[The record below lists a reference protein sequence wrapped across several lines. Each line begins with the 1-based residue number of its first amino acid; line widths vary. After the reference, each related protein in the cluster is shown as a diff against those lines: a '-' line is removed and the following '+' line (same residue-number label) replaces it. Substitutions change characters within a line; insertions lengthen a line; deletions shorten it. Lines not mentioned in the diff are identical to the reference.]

1 MGKSLEDAG
10 LFGPGFA
17 DWLRIVAFT
26 EARGNPAAGS
36 DAFSNAARGMFGLRP
51 TTAWS
56 EPAKLDGLDR
66 VWTEDSDELIFQN
79 GEVTGGEVE
88 SLKELPWAVAQA
100 AHNVNRLRKY
110 TGGGAFTLVGAR
122 RGWAYPSLV
131 DDHDNSQRP
140 ELLDRWFQALQAFG
154 YPSNFGDKAMPVLVS
169 RSSFP
174 SVAELHE
181 IILAAIGGGGS
192 SSEAQS
198 DDFIES
204 TVEQSTSGGTDGYAY
219 AWAVGQRNDLTWA
232 WGADRYPP
240 DADTPDAHAEG
251 DTNTRNEAVG
261 DLLEA
266 IEDWES
272 QH

>member
-1 MGKSLEDAG
+1 
-10 LFGPGFA
+10 
-17 DWLRIVAFT
+17 VAFT

-36 DAFSNAARGMFGLRP
+36 DAFSNAARGMFGFRA
-51 TTAWS
+51 TTAWNES
-56 EPAKLDGLDR
+56 ACIGGMGKDCVGGVIRSWD
-66 VWTEDSDELIFQN
+66 EDDPELAFRN
-79 GEVTGGEVE
+79 GVVSAGEVAA
-88 SLKELPWAVAQA
+88 LKDLTWAVAQA

-110 TGGGAFTLVGAR
+110 TFGKPFTLEGAR

-131 DDHDNSQRP
+131 SDLDNIKRP
-140 ELLDRWFQALQAFG
+140 ELLERWYEGLAFHG
-154 YPSNFGDKAMPVLVS
+154 YPQDFGKQPMQVLVA
-169 RSSFP
+169 RADFP
-174 SVAELHE
+174 GLHELHE
-181 IILAAIGGGGS
+181 IVLAAVAGGGAS
-192 SSEAQS
+192 SASQS